1 MAAAR
6 SNVIARMR
14 SAIKKDITV
23 SDFIATMKEKG
34 LSYRRQDMLADW
46 RELASIMKAESALE
60 KVRTG
65 YIPIDRMAELKVWN
79 MSHEYMYKVRSE
91 QITKTG
97 KKLEP
102 KYVNIMSDE
111 PMTVEEIEREAFVRA
126 FDQSPPQAGE
136 ERQFIFET
144 GYKRVIE

>member
-1 MAAAR
+1 MAATR

-14 SAIKKDITV
+14 SAIKKDITA
-23 SDFIATMKEKG
+23 SDFIAIMKEKG
-34 LSYRRQDMLADW
+34 LSYRRTDMLADW
-46 RELASIMKAESALE
+46 RELASIMKAESALG
-60 KVRTG
+60 KIRTG

-97 KKLEP
+97 KRLES

-111 PMTVEEIEREAFVRA
+111 PMTVEEVEREAFVRA

-136 ERQFIFET
+136 EREFIFET

>member
-1 MAAAR
+1 MAALR

-14 SAIKKDITV
+14 SAIKKEITA

-34 LSYRRQDMLADW
+34 LSYRRTDMLADW
-46 RELASIMKAESALE
+46 REVASIMKAESALGRI
-60 KVRTG
+60 RTG

-79 MSHEYMYKVRSE
+79 LSQEYMYKVRSE

-97 KKLEP
+97 KRLEP
-102 KYVNIMSDE
+102 KFVNIMSDE
-111 PMTVEEIEREAFVRA
+111 PMTVEEIETAAFELA
-126 FDQSPPQAGE
+126 FEQSPPQAGE
-136 ERQFIFET
+136 ERRFIFEA

>member
-14 SAIKKDITV
+14 AAIKKEITA

-34 LSYRRQDMLADW
+34 LSYRRSDMLADW
-46 RELASIMKAESALE
+46 REVASIMKVES
-60 KVRTG
+60 VVGRIRTG

-79 MSHEYMYKVRSE
+79 MSQEYMYKVRSE
-91 QITKTG
+91 QITATG

-111 PMTVEEIEREAFVRA
+111 PMTVEEIETAAWELSFN
-126 FDQSPPQAGE
+126 QSPPESGE
-136 ERQFIFET
+136 KREFIFET